1 MSDYYSYHIFYFPF
15 RWAVPGM
22 ENKLF
27 SEQVDMDNIPI
38 QPYSMWERV
47 QIDETEKTASV
58 ENLQEEEELFAERQY
73 YFNFV
78 HEALYDI
85 KGKEDP
91 IIQHYERKDVKDGN
105 AKYHICCKDKN
116 YELKLEAL
124 NLNLYSTGVGIMS
137 FYLRNEKENQK
148 DESIIRD
155 INQFG
160 RRVMPPHCGE
170 FDVNNRT
177 LLAKSI
183 SIEGLYG
190 DKDRYCDL
198 FDYAKVKGS
207 DVVRGLNNIWK
218 PAGFIKSLIEDL
230 SPTLIVNPVID
241 DRMLVNCWYGSN
253 ELSRMIKD
261 NTGDFMNS
269 DLWYKHVFV
278 DDGSDT
284 TCQNDEMRKELLKN
298 ATYNRWQK
306 YGTLYGVSRYSLV
319 GITDEGFLSKQIL
332 STHLRTIY
340 SRMFELVIIQR
351 ASVLRF
357 SEEVTKVSS
366 LKGKDSTEMSR
377 RISSLYKE
385 YIRFVNQI
393 YFRTITVQDQG
404 IELYEMLLKQL
415 DTEEQIKE
423 LDKEIE
429 ELNQYDTLLIDQRRN
444 ENAERLNWYASALL
458 PVTILTGVFGMN
470 KIFEDSLLKSF
481 VLEIIVIIILS
492 IIAYRI
498 LSKIKRR

>member
-1 MSDYYSYHIFYFPF
+1 MNDFYSYHIFYFPF
-15 RWAVPGM
+15 RWEVPGM

-47 QIDETEKTASV
+47 QIDESEKTTSI
-58 ENLQEEEELFAERQY
+58 ENLKEEEELFAERQY

-85 KGKEDP
+85 KGNDDP
-91 IIQHYERKDVKDGN
+91 IMQHYERKDVKDGN
-105 AKYHICCKDKN
+105 AKYYICCKDKN

-148 DESIIRD
+148 DESSIRA

-160 RRVMPPHCGE
+160 RRIMPPHCGE
-170 FDVNNRT
+170 FDVNKRT
-177 LLAKSI
+177 MLAKSI
-183 SIEGLYG
+183 SIEGLHG

-207 DVVRGLNNIWK
+207 EVVRGLNNIWE

-253 ELSRMIKD
+253 ELSRMIKS
-261 NTGDFMNS
+261 NLYDFMNS
-269 DLWYKHVFV
+269 ELWYKHVFV

-284 TCQNDEMRKELLKN
+284 TCQNDEMRKELLKK
-298 ATYNRWQK
+298 ATYKRWQK

-319 GITDEGFLSKQIL
+319 EITDEGYGRDVL

-366 LKGKDSTEMSR
+366 LKGKDSTEMSE

-393 YFRTITVQDQG
+393 YFRSVTAQDQG
-404 IELYEMLLKQL
+404 IELYDMLLEQF
-415 DTEEQIKE
+415 DTNIQIKD
-423 LDKEIE
+423 LDEEIE
-429 ELNQYDTLLIDQRRN
+429 ELNQYVTLLIDQRRN
-444 ENAERLNWYASALL
+444 ENGDRLNWYAAILL
-458 PVTILTGVFGMN
+458 PATILTGIFGMN
-470 KIFEDSLLKSF
+470 NIFKGEVLKSF
-481 VLEIIVIIILS
+481 VVEILVIIILS
-492 IIAYRI
+492 IIAYKI